1 MCCPP
6 PHCCSGVKTLSSA
19 DNEESAASWVIRM
32 KSLAE
37 EKKKA
42 EKKVFHSPPHPFIMQ
57 YYTEAQY
64 RLKSLSVFFV
74 IAPIIQC
81 KKLDSLFLKY
91 CF

>member
-42 EKKVFHSPPHPFIMQ
+42 EKKVFHPPHPFIMQ